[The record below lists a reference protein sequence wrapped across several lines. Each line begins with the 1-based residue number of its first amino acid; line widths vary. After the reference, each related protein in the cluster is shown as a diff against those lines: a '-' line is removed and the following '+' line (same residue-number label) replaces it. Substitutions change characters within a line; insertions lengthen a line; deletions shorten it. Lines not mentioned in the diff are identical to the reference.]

1 MDTAVLPKDI
11 SQSMPSDAGLGEAGP
26 PSDKEVLRHL
36 LNLEAEAAAL
46 VDDAQAEADRRV
58 GEGEKQSRSCYDET
72 YAAEVAALEASYTG
86 EIAAVKADYKK
97 QLDTYRD
104 SLKTI
109 PVNRGAFSAL
119 AERQLFVLIE
129 EK

>member
-1 MDTAVLPKDI
+1 MDTAVLPKDL
-11 SQSMPSDAGLGEAGP
+11 SQSM

-46 VDDAQAEADRRV
+46 VEDAQAEADRRV
-58 GEGEKQSRSCYDET
+58 AEGEKQSRSRYDET
-72 YAAEVAALEASYTG
+72 YAAEVAALETAFKSETT
-86 EIAAVKADYKK
+86 AVKEEYKK

-104 SLKTI
+104 SLKAL
-109 PVNRGAFSAL
+109 PVDRAAFSAL
-119 AERQLFVLIE
+119 AEQLLRLIG